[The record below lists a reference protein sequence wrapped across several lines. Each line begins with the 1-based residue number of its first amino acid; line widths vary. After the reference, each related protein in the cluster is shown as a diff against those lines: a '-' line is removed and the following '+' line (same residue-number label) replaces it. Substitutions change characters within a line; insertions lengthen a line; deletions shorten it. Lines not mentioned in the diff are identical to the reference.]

1 MGKAIMKGPRPNAFT
16 EEEIRRLAKKA
27 LKGAAIEQA
36 VKEMEESGELHR
48 LGKMLAMAH
57 QLFSIGNAMVEEV
70 HGVVESRGLNYG
82 KLKTLSNNMMQS
94 FDAYDKV
101 FAAMLHGDGEAWA
114 QVCEDNELLTEVVD
128 ALMKNNVE
136 VVRGPYF
143 GAKLF
148 LPEKQR

>member
-1 MGKAIMKGPRPNAFT
+1 MGKMKAKLPRQNMVT
-16 EEEIRRLAKKA
+16 EEEIRRMAKKV

-48 LGKMLAMAH
+48 LGGMLAMAH
-57 QLFSIGNAMVEEV
+57 QLFSVGNALVEEV

-101 FAAMLHGDGEAWA
+101 FTTMMHGDREAWK
-114 QVCEDNELLTEVVD
+114 QVCRDNELLTEVVD
-128 ALMKNNVE
+128 ALMVNDVE